1 MADTVFMMSMI
12 KVTMTMVGTMMMMM
26 MMAMTIVML
35 TTVMMLMVLVMVMMM
50 MIFIVAKRDTM
61 RVSVVSNRCLLFLYY
76 CYASG
81 QPQTLGFRSG

>member
-26 MMAMTIVML
+26 MAMTIVML
-35 TTVMMLMVLVMVMMM
+35 TTVMMLMVLVMVMMMM

>member
-1 MADTVFMMSMI
+1 MADTAFMMSMI

-26 MMAMTIVML
+26 MAMTIVL
-35 TTVMMLMVLVMVMMM
+35 TTVMMLMVLVMVM